1 MEEQDPWV
9 EIFVAHA
16 AWEASIELIELEAW
30 YQLEEVE
37 VALQWS
43 R

>member
-1 MEEQDPWV
+1 MEEQDTWV
-9 EIFVAHA
+9 EIFVAYV
-16 AWEASIELIELEAW
+16 AWEASIEFVELEAW
-30 YQLEEVE
+30 YQLEEEE